1 MDMAII
7 PRTNLGLFLAAT
19 PFILIAVYIVFLLLN
34 EDDGVL
40 MGNVANPA
48 FALAAATLAFA
59 LYWFTRKS
67 PSPEINLGLVVAFS
81 LLALGEL
88 AWSIY
93 AEVLDEELSVSIADL
108 FWLSGYVTLI
118 AVLFKVVH
126 DAKVKLTLSI
136 IAIQAV
142 FWLAISPLLIY
153 VVRESARS
161 TEMSTLEKITW
172 NLYTPLD
179 AVILS
184 LVIMLI
190 WSFRKGLLE
199 DCWVIVGIS
208 IAFYTAGDSLY
219 TIYEAREAYSV
230 GSMPDVFYIGSYA
243 LLTLGFGLL
252 LYSRARQTSVKPATD
267 APGSAGGTRDLAPRN
282 TYVIWSTDSRR
293 GYELIV
299 QGLSKG
305 LEGMIITRKPPSM
318 IKPTYGLK
326 NTTMIWL
333 STSPG
338 SEAIHPANTGI
349 LTDTIVRFVEKGKNT
364 IILVDGFESIVTYT
378 DFKKALTTLDHLK
391 DLIVAHNSRLIITV
405 DKRTLTEKE
414 AALIEKRAVLI
425 QG

>member
-1 MDMAII
+1 MAIM
-7 PRTNLGLFLAAT
+7 PRTNLGLFLVAT
-19 PFILIAVYIVFLLLN
+19 PFILIAVWIVFSLLN
-34 EDDGVL
+34 EDDGAL
-40 MGNVANPA
+40 MGNLANPA
-48 FALAAATLAFA
+48 LALTAAVLAFA
-59 LYWFTRKS
+59 LYWFTRKT
-67 PSPEINLGLVVAFS
+67 PSPEINLGLVVAFI

-88 AWSIY
+88 TWSIY
-93 AEVLDEELSVSIADL
+93 AEVLGEEVTISLADL
-108 FWLSGYVTLI
+108 FWLGGYVVLV
-118 AVLFKVVH
+118 AVLFKVIR
-126 DAKVKLTLSI
+126 DAKVKISRQVV
-136 IAIQAV
+136 AIQAV

-153 VVRESARS
+153 VVSESYGS
-161 TEMSTLEKITW
+161 TDTSTLELVTW
-172 NLYTPLD
+172 NLYTTLD

-184 LVIMLI
+184 LVIMLV

-199 DCWVIVGIS
+199 DCWIIVGIS
-208 IAFYTAGDSLY
+208 IAFFTMGDSLY
-219 TIYEAREAYSV
+219 TVNEATNTYSV

-267 APGSAGGTRDLAPRN
+267 ASGSAEGTRDLAPRN

-305 LEGMIITRKPPSM
+305 LEGLIITRKPPSM

-349 LTDTIVRFVEKGKNT
+349 LTDTIVRFLEKGKNT

-391 DLIVAHNSRLIITV
+391 DLIVAHSSRLIITV

>member
-88 AWSIY
+88 TWSIY
-93 AEVLDEELSVSIADL
+93 AEVLDVEFSVSIADL
-108 FWLSGYVTLI
+108 FWLSGYAALI
-118 AVLFKVVH
+118 AVLFKVVR
-126 DAKVKLTLSI
+126 DAKVKLTHQI
-136 IAIQAV
+136 IAIQAA

-153 VVRESARS
+153 VIRESYGS
-161 TEMSTLEKITW
+161 TDMSTLEKITW

-243 LLTLGFGLL
+243 LLTLGFGML
-252 LYSRARQTSVKPATD
+252 LYSRTRFTSVEPAAVTS
-267 APGSAGGTRDLAPRN
+267 GSKEGVRELAPRN

-299 QGLSKG
+299 QGLSQG
-305 LEGMIITRKPPSM
+305 LEGLIITRKPPSM

-326 NTTMIWL
+326 KTTMIWL

-391 DLIVAHNSRLIITV
+391 DLIVAHNSRLIVTI

>member
-1 MDMAII
+1 MAIT

-19 PFILIAVYIVFLLLN
+19 PVILILVYVVFLLLN
-34 EDDGVL
+34 EEDGAL
-40 MGNVANPA
+40 MGNVANPTL
-48 FALAAATLAFA
+48 ALAAAILAFV
-59 LYWFTRKS
+59 LFWFTRRS
-67 PSPEINLGLVVAFS
+67 PSPELNLGLVVAFA

-88 AWSIY
+88 TWSIY
-93 AEVLDEELSVSIADL
+93 TEVLGEDITLSLADL
-108 FWLSGYVTLI
+108 FWLGGYF
-118 AVLFKVVH
+118 VLVVVLLQVIRA
-126 DAKVKLTLSI
+126 AKVKISRQI
-136 IAIQAV
+136 VAV
-142 FWLAISPLLIY
+142 QVAFWLAISPLLIY
-153 VVRESARS
+153 VVLESFRS
-161 TEMSTLEKITW
+161 TDTSILESVTW
-172 NLYTPLD
+172 NMYTLLD
-179 AVILS
+179 AIILS
-184 LVIMLI
+184 LVIMLV

-199 DCWVIVGIS
+199 DCWIIVGVA
-208 IAFYTAGDSLY
+208 IAFFTIGDTLY
-219 TIYEAREAYSV
+219 TIYEAWGTYSV

-243 LLTLGFGLL
+243 MLTLGFGLL
-252 LYSRARQTSVKPATD
+252 LYSRARHTSVQPAID
-267 APGSAGGTRDLAPRN
+267 VSGSVEGTRDLAPRN

-293 GYELIV
+293 GYELTV
-299 QGLSKG
+299 QGLSQG
-305 LEGMIITRKPPSM
+305 LEGLIITRKPPSM

-326 NTTMIWL
+326 KTTMIWL

-349 LTDTIVRFVEKGKNT
+349 LTDTIVRFLEKSKNT

>member
-1 MDMAII
+1 MAII
-7 PRTNLGLFLAAT
+7 PRTNLGLFLTAT
-19 PFILIAVYIVFLLLN
+19 PFIVIVVYIVFSLLN

-40 MGNVANPA
+40 MGNATNPV
-48 FALAAATLAFA
+48 FALAAAILAFA

-67 PSPEINLGLVVAFS
+67 PSPEINLGLVVAFT

-88 AWSIY
+88 TWSIY
-93 AEVLDEELSVSIADL
+93 AEVIDEEVTVSLADL
-108 FWLSGYVTLI
+108 FWLSGYVALI
-118 AVLFKVVH
+118 ALLFKVIR
-126 DAKVKLTLSI
+126 DAKVKISRQI
-136 IAIQAV
+136 IAVQAA
-142 FWLAISPLLIY
+142 FWLAVSPLLIY
-153 VVRESARS
+153 VVRESYGS
-161 TEMSTLEKITW
+161 TDMSTLEKVTW

-199 DCWVIVGIS
+199 DCWIIVGVS
-208 IAFYTAGDSLY
+208 IAFYTVGDSLY
-219 TIYEAREAYSV
+219 TIYEASGAYSV

-243 LLTLGFGLL
+243 MLSLGFGMLL
-252 LYSRARQTSVKPATD
+252 LSSARFPSVEPAPETY
-267 APGSAGGTRDLAPRN
+267 GSKEAMRELAPRN

-299 QGLSKG
+299 QGLSQG
-305 LEGMIITRKPPSM
+305 LEGLIITRKPPSM

-326 NTTMIWL
+326 KTAMIWL

-349 LTDTIVRFVEKGKNT
+349 LTGTIVRFLEKGKNS
-364 IILVDGFESIVTYT
+364 IILVDGFESIVTYA

-391 DLIVAHNSRLIITV
+391 DLIVAHNSRLIVTV
-405 DKRTLTEKE
+405 DKRTLTERE